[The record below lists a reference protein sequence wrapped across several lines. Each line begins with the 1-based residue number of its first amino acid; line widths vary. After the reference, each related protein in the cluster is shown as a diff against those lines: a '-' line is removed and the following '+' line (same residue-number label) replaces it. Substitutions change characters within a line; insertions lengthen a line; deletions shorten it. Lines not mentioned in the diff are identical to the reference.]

1 MTSIKQHPTV
11 TRFYQR
17 PTVHVADHT
26 TAPLDANWLRQLC
39 LEAGADDVGFV
50 SINRPEVADQ
60 RDDILGAF
68 PATKTLISFVCRMNR
83 EPVRSPFRS
92 IANAEFHRTGDHVDQ
107 VGHTVVAHLERQGI
121 RALNP
126 TMGFPME
133 VQYFPG
139 KTWVVSHKPIA
150 VAAGLG
156 HIGLHRNVIHP
167 TFGNFILLGTILVDT
182 AVEAEDYPIDYNP
195 CLECKLCVAAC
206 PVGAIS
212 PEGDFQFTACMTHN
226 YREYMG
232 GFNDWVTTIIESKNV
247 HEYRQQFT
255 EGETAS
261 LWQSLSFKANY
272 KSTYCMAV
280 CPAGEDVIAP
290 FLINRPTYVQEVVK
304 PLQQKVETVYVIPG
318 SDAEDHAQR
327 RFPHKQVKQ
336 VGSGI
341 RVTSIHSF
349 LSSIVLA
356 FQRNKA
362 KDVNATYHFTFTG
375 SEKRCAT
382 IIIQNQT
389 VTVLDGHQGTA
400 DLHLQADSNT
410 WLKFLQK
417 ERNLLWAIIRR
428 KIRVNGPLKLLAVF
442 GRVFTA
448 G

>member
-1 MTSIKQHPTV
+1 MTNIKQHPTV
-11 TRFYQR
+11 TRFYER
-17 PTVHVADHT
+17 NTVQVSDHT
-26 TAPLDANWLRQLC
+26 TSSLDANWLRQLC

-50 SINRPEVADQ
+50 SINRPEITDQ
-60 RDDILGAF
+60 RDDILAVF

-83 EPVRSPFRS
+83 EPVRSPSRS
-92 IANAEFHRTGDHVDQ
+92 IANTEFHRTGDQVDK
-107 VGHTVVAHLERQGI
+107 VGHTVVAQLERLGL

-133 VQYFPG
+133 VQHFPG

-156 HIGLHRNVIHP
+156 HMGLHRNVIHP
-167 TFGNFILLGTILVDT
+167 TFGNFILLGTILVDAELNT
-182 AVEAEDYPIDYNP
+182 EDYPIDYNP
-195 CLECKLCVAAC
+195 CLECKLCVATC

-212 PEGDFQFTACMTHN
+212 PEGNFDFTACMTHN

-232 GFNDWVTTIIESKNV
+232 GFNDWVMTIIKSKNAQ
-247 HEYRQQFT
+247 EYRQKFT
-255 EGETAS
+255 DGETAS

-272 KSTYCMAV
+272 KSTYCIAV

-304 PLQQKVETVYVIPG
+304 PLQHKVETVYVLPG
-318 SDAEDHAQR
+318 SDAEARAQR
-327 RFPHKQVKQ
+327 RFPHKQVKP
-336 VGSGI
+336 VGNGI
-341 RVTSIHSF
+341 RITSIHSF
-349 LSSIVLA
+349 LNGVALA
-356 FQRNKA
+356 FQHNKA

-375 SEKRCAT
+375 SEERQAT

-400 DLHLQADSNT
+400 DLHLHADSET
-410 WLKFLQK
+410 WLGFLHK

-428 KIRVNGPLKLLAVF
+428 KIRVKGPMKLLAVF
-442 GRVFTA
+442 GHVFAA